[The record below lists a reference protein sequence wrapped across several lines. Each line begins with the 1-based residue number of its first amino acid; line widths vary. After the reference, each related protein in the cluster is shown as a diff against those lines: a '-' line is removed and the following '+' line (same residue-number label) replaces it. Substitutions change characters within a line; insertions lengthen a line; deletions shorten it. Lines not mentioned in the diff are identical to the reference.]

1 MAASDK
7 RKFWKER
14 SATLYDAV
22 DGEQNIIDVTDF
34 HPSKTE
40 DEKIV
45 AAKNIPSVVMKIG
58 QLETG
63 DVYVR
68 AIFVC

>member
-34 HPSKTE
+34 HPCISE
-40 DEKIV
+40 DENIS
-45 AAKNIPSVVMKIG
+45 AAKNFPSVVMKIG

-68 AIFVC
+68 VIFVC